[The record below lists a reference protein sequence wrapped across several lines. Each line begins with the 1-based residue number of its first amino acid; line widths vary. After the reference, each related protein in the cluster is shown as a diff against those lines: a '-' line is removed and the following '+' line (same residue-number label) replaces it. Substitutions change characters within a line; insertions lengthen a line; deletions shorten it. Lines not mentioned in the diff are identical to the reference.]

1 MSAVCARPVQ
11 RGRNPAK
18 PLLSVENRATAEI
31 PGFRPVSGHDGG
43 MYGDRPDP
51 VTAATSFVADHFA
64 GARAAFVGG
73 SVLTDD
79 ITPTSDLDVVVIL
92 ERPPAPYR
100 ETFEHAG
107 WIVEAFVHTRDGLDG
122 WWAKEIEARK
132 TSLLRMCA
140 ESVVVADPAGI
151 AEEIQRA
158 GASKLAAGPPV
169 VTDEEMRA
177 LRYALTD
184 KLDDMA
190 GCDREDELIYIAG
203 DVVQQVASLALAA
216 TGNWGAAGKALAR
229 SLRAVEPD
237 LAERLVN
244 GHRHVVTYGDTAVL
258 HRAAVDVLLR
268 VGGPLLVG
276 YRSQGENPGSS
287 AV

>member
-1 MSAVCARPVQ
+1 VIG
-11 RGRNPAK
+11 RGH
-18 PLLSVENRATAEI
+18 AEI
-31 PGFRPVSGHDGG
+31 RGFGGVNRHDGG

-51 VTAATSFVADHFA
+51 VTAATTFVADHFA

-79 ITPTSDLDVVVIL
+79 ITPTSDLDVVVVL
-92 ERPPAPYR
+92 EASPAPYR

-107 WIVEAFVHTRDGLDG
+107 WIVEVFAHTRDSLDV
-122 WWAKEIEARK
+122 WWAKEIAARK

-140 ESVVVADPAGI
+140 ESVVVVDPAGI
-151 AEEIQRA
+151 AEEIQRVA
-158 GASKLAAGPPV
+158 ADKLAAGPPAM
-169 VTDEEMRA
+169 TDEELRA

-190 GCDREDELIYIAG
+190 GCDREDELVYLAG
-203 DVVQQVASLALAA
+203 DVVQQTAALALVAA
-216 TGNWGAAGKALAR
+216 GRWGATGKALAR
-229 SLRAVEPD
+229 ALRAAEPD

-244 GHRHVVTYGDTAVL
+244 GHRHVVSYGDTAVL

-268 VGGPLLVG
+268 VGGPLMVG
-276 YRSQGENPGSS
+276 HRVSGR
-287 AV
+287 

>member
-1 MSAVCARPVQ
+1 MV
-11 RGRNPAK
+11 
-18 PLLSVENRATAEI
+18 
-31 PGFRPVSGHDGG
+31 
-43 MYGDRPDP
+43 YGDRPDP

-92 ERPPAPYR
+92 EGPPAPYR

-107 WIVEAFVHTRDGLDG
+107 WIVEAFVHTRESLDV
-122 WWAKEIEARK
+122 WWAKDAERRVC
-132 TSLLRMCA
+132 TLLRLCA
-140 ESVVVADPAGI
+140 QSVVVADPAGM
-151 AEEIQRA
+151 ADEIQATAA
-158 GASKLAAGPPV
+158 GRLAAGPAPL
-169 VTDEEMRA
+169 DESELA
-177 LRYALTD
+177 DLRYALTD

-190 GCDREDELIYIAG
+190 GCDREDELVYIAG
-203 DVVQQVASLALAA
+203 DVVQQVAALALAA
-216 TGNWGAAGKALAR
+216 GNHWGGTGKALAR
-229 SLRAVEPD
+229 ALRAAEPE

-276 YRSQGENPGSS
+276 HRAQG
-287 AV
+287 